1 MSDSETVKE
10 TEESNGQSRKCDCFY
25 VFKCR
30 KAVVM
35 RRIDLSH
42 APRVR
47 RLGNEADPE
56 VLGSS
61 GDQMKYDLLQQ
72 DEVLFT
78 SYQKKIGGRKNKRL
92 LFVVKMH
99 CAGGRAAY
107 RGSLCC
113 SAFLAEA

>member
-1 MSDSETVKE
+1 
-10 TEESNGQSRKCDCFY
+10 
-25 VFKCR
+25 
-30 KAVVM
+30 M

-61 GDQMKYDLLQQ
+61 GDQMKYDLMQQ

-78 SYQKKIGGRKNKRL
+78 SYQKKMEGGGWGGGRKNKRL